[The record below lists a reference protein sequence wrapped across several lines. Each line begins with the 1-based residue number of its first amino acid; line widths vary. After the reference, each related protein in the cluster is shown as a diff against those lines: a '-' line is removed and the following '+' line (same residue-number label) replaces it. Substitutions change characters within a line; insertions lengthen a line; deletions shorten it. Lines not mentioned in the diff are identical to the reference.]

1 MKIIN
6 DHTLIYRHAN
16 VITKKTIKVE
26 NKLPQV
32 SPPSSSPNQ
41 TGSGPVSLAESMQ
54 VTYIV
59 VVVVNITNIAII
71 NDNLSSTS

>member
-32 SPPSSSPNQ
+32 SPPRSSPNQ

-59 VVVVNITNIAII
+59 VVVNITAITI
-71 NDNLSSTS
+71 NNDNLSSTT